1 MEEKVDFILA
11 VDGGANHCIKASVI
25 PNLILGD
32 LDSISKK
39 TLKFVK
45 SKDIIIEKFPRKKDA
60 TDTEL
65 SLDYLIEKGYRDITL
80 MGVTGSRMDHSLGN
94 IFLLN
99 SLKKKNIEAR
109 IIDDNNIICLVEDN
123 LILSRKENS
132 FISIIPIST
141 CGIRISLKGF
151 EYNLDRRDVEFS
163 STITISNRVLD
174 EKAIIEIHRG
184 KALVIESRD

>member
-1 MEEKVDFILA
+1 MEDKVDFILA

-25 PNLILGD
+25 PDLILGD
-32 LDSISKK
+32 LDSISNE
-39 TLKFVK
+39 TLEFMKEKNIV
-45 SKDIIIEKFPRKKDA
+45 IEKFPRKKDA

-94 IFLLN
+94 IFLLD
-99 SLKKKNIEAR
+99 SLKEKSIEAR
-109 IIDDNNIICLVEDN
+109 IIDDNNIIYLVEDN
-123 LILSRKENS
+123 LILSRKDNF
-132 FISIIPIST
+132 FISIIPISNL
-141 CGIRISLKGF
+141 GINISLKGF
-151 EYNLDRRDVEFS
+151 EYNLDKRDVDFS

-174 EKAIIEIHRG
+174 EKGIIEIHRG